1 MYGVDSYQEPFWA
14 KSGNFVRGRDPLGIQ
29 NSSIATYA
37 TLLPGMTNLTLRL
50 RYYGLYLWLLNE
62 YHKLPENHNLK
73 QSVTGQYTFVRRA
86 ELIVAFLMEN
96 NHPLELAVIGSTYAR
111 EHKEEVT
118 EKGYYDIAKG
128 ADKLKESIKGSLYW
142 DYTSGALGQYYL
154 GSLINLNLVTVKE
167 GYFERT
173 ETNGVDLA
181 EAYDASLSNDT
192 KRVLLERIIEGKLYT
207 TDLEM
212 IDAIALNKTL
222 KGTVEGDFYKNLLV
236 QADSIHAQASFQR
249 KESLQLFLSLL
260 QQEDQDWQ
268 TMPLICYNNCKS
280 IALENVTEAEIGW
293 YFYQVNEI
301 VHYGLETIFWAL
313 LNTMDGNSFSYNNFI
328 KHVTQLV
335 YSEVKNQFEFNAKD
349 SIVVADSVLFDNG
362 IDTEFLI
369 GKINE
374 VVKTGD
380 SKEGLLYGML
390 LLISA
395 FNENQHQLE
404 VLKNYAANHQLN
416 TKHGNIV
423 EVTRQYGLDNKAWSF
438 EVFVKKTMQR
448 LLNEHTSV
456 AYAKMGQGEKNLLKF
471 IVEDNFLIHI
481 ETMQPNFTN
490 PRLKTLYNFTKDLS
504 FIDNDGKLTMEGRDM
519 LHQITAA

>member
-1 MYGVDSYQEPFWA
+1 MYGIDSYQEPFWA

-62 YHKLPENHNLK
+62 YHKLPDNHVLK

-96 NHPLELAVIGSTYAR
+96 NHPSELAVIGSTYAS
-111 EHKEEVT
+111 EKKGEVT

-128 ADKLKESIKGSLYW
+128 ADKLKDTIKGSLYW

-154 GSLINLNLVTVKE
+154 GSLISLNLVTVKE

-173 ETNGVDLA
+173 ETSGVALA
-181 EAYDASLSNDT
+181 AAYDASLPNDT

-207 TDLEM
+207 IDLE
-212 IDAIALNKTL
+212 IIEAIALNKTL
-222 KGTVEGDFYKNLLV
+222 KHTVEGNFYKKLLV
-236 QADSIHAQASFQR
+236 QADSINAQSSYQR
-249 KESLQLFLSLL
+249 KESLQLFLNLL
-260 QQEDQDWQ
+260 ENEDLDWQ
-268 TMPLICYNNCKS
+268 TMPLICYNNCRS
-280 IALENVTEAEIGW
+280 IDLDKVTEAEIGW

-301 VHYGLETIFWAL
+301 AHYGLETIFWGV
-313 LNTMDGNSFSYNNFI
+313 LNTMDGNSFSYTNFI
-328 KHVTQLV
+328 KHTTQLV
-335 YSEVKNQFEFNAKD
+335 CSEAKNEFGINSKE
-349 SIVVADSVLFDNG
+349 SIAISDKVLVDKEL
-362 IDTEFLI
+362 DTALLI
-369 GKINE
+369 EKIRA

-380 SKEGLLYGML
+380 SKEGLLYGVL
-390 LLISA
+390 LLISVY
-395 FNENQHQLE
+395 NENQHQL
-404 VLKNYAANHQLN
+404 VTLKNYAANHQLN
-416 TKHGNIV
+416 TKHGNIL
-423 EVTRQYGLDNKAWSF
+423 EVTQQYSLDNKEWTF
-438 EVFVKKTMQR
+438 EFFVKKTIQR

-504 FIDNDGKLTMEGRDM
+504 FIDSHGKLTMEGRNM
-519 LHQITAA
+519 LNQISAA